1 MRFEAGG
8 VAVRER
14 RERPRGRWS
23 TRSSVEELV
32 LASTLRRTT
41 SFRARSEGLAMLAD
55 MFGSPFDSETPP
67 DVLEFLRNYN
77 NRFHEAFGGVRE

>member
-1 MRFEAGG
+1 MEGVAVRFEAGG

-14 RERPRGRWS
+14 PKW
-23 TRSSVEELV
+23 
-32 LASTLRRTT
+32 
-41 SFRARSEGLAMLAD
+41 RSEGLARGGATLRQAMLAD

-77 NRFHEAFGGVRE
+77 NRFPEAYGGVTE